1 MDSHDA
7 KFEKLNISIAVCHS
21 FEELDFVVCT
31 FKPTG
36 RYGMVIPIQDAKFEH
51 RHRPGH
57 FA

>member
-36 RYGMVIPIQDAKFEH
+36 RYGMVIPI
-51 RHRPGH
+51 
-57 FA
+57 